1 MGVEIDA
8 SSYPLAAHVGS
19 GCDHC
24 ANIHIYDEHRGLAH
38 RCGCGIVLRMGLLVG
53 RCETCNGLVSNSEI
67 IGVEPVA
74 VWQIHHRTSGARD
87 RQQLE
92 LDFGDLPESANCSAS
107 WGSD

>member
-1 MGVEIDA
+1 MRVEIDA
-8 SSYPLAAHVGS
+8 SSCPPAAHVGS

-24 ANIHIYDEHRGLAH
+24 ANIHVYDEHRGLAH

-74 VWQIHHRTSGARD
+74 VWQIHHRTAAAHND
-87 RQQLE
+87 RQLE
-92 LDFGDLPESANCSAS
+92 FSFCDPP
-107 WGSD
+107 